1 MKKAIALLLAGAMAF
16 TVAACGNKAGNSQTV
31 STQSKEAQTAADS
44 NEEAGKPSLAF
55 VCTGQLGDKS
65 FNDSANEGMKKIAV
79 ATAVLVALFVAWIV
93 LFAKFATSEQILFPG
108 GAYQVYAVSDANI
121 GGFSTVELSNEDSV
135 VSARVN
141 IRSGMAYPYAGVGI
155 NLVGVKILNDDPVYS
170 KKNEYQSYRPMVA
183 QAPVKVLNKKS
194 GVVISMLDFKVP
206 EWWLAMQGLD
216 KDDGLRYMNR
226 GMFFEITN
234 GEGTMLGIPDEIVVR
249 SIRLCGENRTF
260 KALMCVLLV
269 VIVLVYAGYVS
280 LAVRN
285 SESRVARRL
294 KKREE
299 LKKRMEKAAKLLKE
313 SDRSIAEIAIAVG
326 AKNSGVFE
334 KEFVCVYGIKPL
346 EYRNKK

>member
-1 MKKAIALLLAGAMAF
+1 
-16 TVAACGNKAGNSQTV
+16 
-31 STQSKEAQTAADS
+31 
-44 NEEAGKPSLAF
+44 
-55 VCTGQLGDKS
+55 
-65 FNDSANEGMKKIAV
+65 MKKIAV

-155 NLVGVKILNDDPVYS
+155 NLLSVNNRPASGFFDFSDFDSLVIDVETGRMQRVGVKILNDDPVYS

-183 QAPVKVLNKKS
+183 QAPVEVLNKKS

-269 VIVLVYAGYVS
+269 VLVLVYVGYVS
-280 LAVRN
+280 LTVRN
-285 SESRVARRL
+285 SEGRVAKRL
-294 KKREE
+294 KQREE
-299 LKKRMEKAAKLLKE
+299 LELRMEKAAKLLKE

-334 KEFVCVYGIKPL
+334 KEFVCVYNVKPL

>member
-1 MKKAIALLLAGAMAF
+1 
-16 TVAACGNKAGNSQTV
+16 
-31 STQSKEAQTAADS
+31 
-44 NEEAGKPSLAF
+44 
-55 VCTGQLGDKS
+55 
-65 FNDSANEGMKKIAV
+65 MKKIAV

-155 NLVGVKILNDDPVYS
+155 NLLSVNNRPASGFFDFSDFDSLVIDVETGRMQRVGVKILNDDPVYS
-170 KKNEYQSYRPMVA
+170 KKNVYQSYRPMVA

-285 SESRVARRL
+285 SESRVAKRL

-334 KEFVCVYGIKPL
+334 KEFVCVYNVKPL

>member
-1 MKKAIALLLAGAMAF
+1 
-16 TVAACGNKAGNSQTV
+16 
-31 STQSKEAQTAADS
+31 
-44 NEEAGKPSLAF
+44 
-55 VCTGQLGDKS
+55 
-65 FNDSANEGMKKIAV
+65 MKKIAV

-155 NLVGVKILNDDPVYS
+155 NLLSVNNRPASGFFDFSDFDSLVIDVETGRMQRVGVKILNDDPVYS
-170 KKNEYQSYRPMVA
+170 KKNVYQSYRPMVA

-269 VIVLVYAGYVS
+269 VLVLVYVGYVS

-285 SESRVARRL
+285 SEGRVAKRL
-294 KKREE
+294 KQREE
-299 LKKRMEKAAKLLKE
+299 LKLRMEKAAKLLKE